1 MAIIDRFDVDSYGEG
16 ELRMNNSSVERN
28 LSEASSIRENLD
40 YLKNELEPEVCK
52 VKVEN
57 VRVGLI
63 YTGVV
68 LSSGH
73 AGVAYT
79 PVNEFS
85 RCPVLP
91 YAGRITNKLAL
102 EIVEMTLSPNLV
114 EAALGVATI
123 NALSQI
129 AFEKHPEKYVFSKI
143 DVLDLIQPD
152 DKVVMVGYFGPL
164 VPKVLRKTGELYVLE
179 KKKVADSRV
188 KFVSRSEALKVL
200 HLSDVALISGSTLVN
215 KTIDSILEHVAN
227 LREVVLLGPT
237 ASVVPYPFFKRGVT
251 AVMGI
256 KITDPE
262 KMLRIVGEAGGTRE
276 LLSACAEKTAFLRR
290 RMKNLC

>member
-1 MAIIDRFDVDSYGEG
+1 VDSCGE
-16 ELRMNNSSVERN
+16 ELKMNNPSVERN
-28 LSEASSIRENLD
+28 LSEASSIRELLD
-40 YLKNELEPEVCK
+40 YLKKELEPEVCK

-57 VRVGLI
+57 VCVGLI

-79 PVNEFS
+79 PVNELS
-85 RCPVLP
+85 TCPVLP
-91 YAGRITNKLAL
+91 YAGKITNKLAL
-102 EIVEMTLSPNLV
+102 EIAEMSLSPNLV

-129 AFEKHPEKYVFSKI
+129 AFEKYPEKYVSSKI
-143 DVLDLIQPD
+143 DVSDLIQHG

-164 VPKVLRKTGELYVLE
+164 VPKVLRKTGELYILE
-179 KKKVADSRV
+179 KKKVSDSRV
-188 KFVSRSEALKVL
+188 KLVSQSEAPKIL

-215 KTIDSILEHVAN
+215 KTIDDILKHVTES
-227 LREVVLLGPT
+227 REVVLLGPT
-237 ASVVPYPFFKRGVT
+237 ASVVPYPLFKKGVT

-262 KMLRIVGEAGGTRE
+262 KMLRIVSEAGGTRE
-276 LLSACAEKTAFLRR
+276 LLSSCAEKTAFLRGESV
-290 RMKNLC
+290 KP